1 MFIETALPRLYPH
14 QPSAQRGDFRIVPD
28 SANPELVRRMVAKP
42 DLAGRMRGYVLRLD
56 AHSPVRSGEQ
66 QVIGEQPVQR
76 DDIGSELRKTQFT
89 SCATISGSVSPI
101 RTRESS
107 MSTRSAVEKELMTRY
122 DHRGDRRP

>member
-1 MFIETALPRLYPH
+1 
-14 QPSAQRGDFRIVPD
+14 
-28 SANPELVRRMVAKP
+28 MVAKP

-89 SCATISGSVSPI
+89 FVRHDLGVGLADQDAGVIQRRKVNSGI
-101 RTRESS
+101 AAESS
-107 MSTRSAVEKELMTRY
+107 TPRRRTSQRGSRSFTRTPRIRDAGRTPLS
-122 DHRGDRRP
+122 